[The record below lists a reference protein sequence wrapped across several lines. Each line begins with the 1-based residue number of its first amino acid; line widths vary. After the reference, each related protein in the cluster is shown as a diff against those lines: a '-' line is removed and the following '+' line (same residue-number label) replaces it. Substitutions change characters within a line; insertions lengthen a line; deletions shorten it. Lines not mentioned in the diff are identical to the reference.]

1 MRKCTSAVL
10 CAILLAACLTAGNA
24 AVSAVVP
31 EDGVIL
37 SDSMTGETAEASFPS
52 DFQWNYDADTKTLT
66 LSGTGYVNVNPL
78 ADMPWVDVNNEIEHI
93 VLEEGITGYYQS
105 FSGDT
110 SAPTMYKSV
119 KTLSVPSTLN
129 SFSVYI
135 PTLEKYTAAE
145 GGCFYCADDVLYR
158 KDGEETVL
166 VSYPRGKS
174 DLTSFTVPEGVTT
187 IQNGGLQNEYL
198 REILLPDTLTT
209 LQNRSLGMISAATL
223 HIPASVTEI
232 DPQAFAA
239 NGNMMEYTVAEEEKT
254 IFFTPCLPMT
264 LHRVMVEPRL
274 FI

>member
-1 MRKCTSAVL
+1 MPDVRLLERKESICMRKCTSAVL
-10 CAILLAACLTAGNA
+10 CAILLAACLTAGTG

-105 FSGDT
+105 FSGNS

-119 KTLSVPSTLN
+119 KTLSLPSTLN

-145 GGCFYCADDVLYR
+145 GGCFYCADDVYTVKTRR
-158 KDGEETVL
+158 KLCWSPIREGKAILHLLPFRRESQPFRTVVCRMSICGRFCCRIRLLHCRTVL
-166 VSYPRGKS
+166 WG
-174 DLTSFTVPEGVTT
+174 
-187 IQNGGLQNEYL
+187 
-198 REILLPDTLTT
+198 
-209 LQNRSLGMISAATL
+209 
-223 HIPASVTEI
+223 
-232 DPQAFAA
+232 
-239 NGNMMEYTVAEEEKT
+239 
-254 IFFTPCLPMT
+254 
-264 LHRVMVEPRL
+264 
-274 FI
+274 